1 MTTPD
6 RHGQTDFCLWD
17 TSDREFQVGIIGTGP
32 GFVSILD
39 ILGNEQYQ
47 EFLPGLTLA
56 AVADPGPQPSS
67 RAHVEKLGVPVYET
81 FEAMMAAHPGI
92 DLVVELIGSRAKL
105 RAIRSALPDTV
116 SLIDHNAAFFLCG
129 LHNMLQV
136 STHCQVSLD
145 RHKEL
150 LNAIIDE
157 VRDDIILL
165 DKEGRVVDL
174 NKNVYQRVGKEKADL
189 LGLPCW
195 QVQTLDDGRPFCCGP
210 DKDCPFFTTLTTGR
224 EAEALFTRLD
234 ADGRL
239 MYFRIYSYPIFN
251 PLGNMTHIMVMR
263 RDITRRTY
271 RERHQQQAEKLAII
285 GEMSMYLAHEIRN
298 PLFAISGF
306 TKSLLDSANLTEKER
321 EKLRIIAEEAKRLDH
336 MLSSILSFSR
346 QTQTVSGPVDLN
358 RVSEE
363 AVELMRIGYADKGYR
378 FVLNADPNIPR
389 GRAEAE
395 TIKQCLVNLMMNS
408 MEAMP
413 KGGEIRVRTGIEG
426 DSPVVEVADRGR
438 GMSQAEMDKVFSP
451 FHTTKGRGYGLGLAM
466 IKKMIEE
473 FGGRVSLSSREGHGT
488 AVTLH
493 FAPILAG
500 EEERQAVDDIK
511 APCAISDATPG
522 AASHTAAATPA
533 SLRHPVKKP

>member
-1 MTTPD
+1 MTTPGKND
-6 RHGQTDFCLWD
+6 QTDYCLWD
-17 TSDREFQVGIIGTGP
+17 TSDREFQVGIVGAGP
-32 GFVSILD
+32 GFMSILD

-47 EFLPGLTLA
+47 EFLPGLTLV
-56 AVADPGPQPSS
+56 AVADPGPLPAN
-67 RAHVEKLGVPVYET
+67 REHVRRLGVPCYET
-81 FEAMMAAHPGI
+81 LEEMLAAHPGI

-105 RAIRSALPDTV
+105 RAIRAVLPDTV

-136 STHCQVSLD
+136 STHCQVNLD

-174 NKNVYQRVGKEKADL
+174 NKNVYQRVGKEKAEL

-210 DKDCPFFTTLTTGR
+210 DKDCPFFSTLTTGR
-224 EAEALFTRLD
+224 EAEAMFTRID

-251 PLGNMTHIMVMR
+251 PQGRMTHVMVMR

-271 RERHQQQAEKLAII
+271 RERHQQHAEKLAVI

-306 TKSLLDSANLTEKER
+306 TKSLLESENLTEKER
-321 EKLRIIAEEAKRLDH
+321 EKLRIIAEEAKRLDR

-358 RVSEE
+358 RVCEE
-363 AVELMRIGYADKGYR
+363 SVELMRVGYADKGYR
-378 FVLNADPNIPR
+378 FVLNPDPNIPR

-395 TIKQCLVNLMMNS
+395 TVKQCLVNLMLNS

-413 KGGEIRVRTGIEG
+413 GGGDILLRTGMEE
-426 DSPVVEVADRGR
+426 DNPVIEVADHGR

-451 FHTTKGRGYGLGLAM
+451 FHTTKGQGYGLGLAM
-466 IKKMIEE
+466 IKKMVEE
-473 FGGRVSLSSREGHGT
+473 FGGKVTLASREGRGT
-488 AVTLH
+488 AVKLH

-500 EEERQAVDDIK
+500 EEERQ
-511 APCAISDATPG
+511 PEPPEPSDA
-522 AASHTAAATPA
+522 A
-533 SLRHPVKKP
+533 

>member
-1 MTTPD
+1 MGQPD
-6 RHGQTDFCLWD
+6 KGTDYCLWD
-17 TSDREFQVGIIGTGP
+17 TSDREFHVGIVGTGP
-32 GFVSILD
+32 GFMSILD
-39 ILGNEQYQ
+39 ILKNEQYQ
-47 EFLPGLTLA
+47 DFLPGLRLA
-56 AVADPGPQPSS
+56 AVADPGPSATREFLQG
-67 RAHVEKLGVPVYET
+67 LGVPVYAS
-81 FEAMMAAHPGI
+81 FQDMLAAQPEI
-92 DLVVELIGSRAKL
+92 DLVVELVGSRFKL
-105 RAIRSALPDTV
+105 KAIRSTLPDHV

-136 STHCQVSLD
+136 STHCQVDLD
-145 RHKEL
+145 QHKAL

-157 VRDDIILL
+157 VRDDIFLL

-174 NKNVYQRVGKEKADL
+174 NKNVAQRIGRPKAEL

-195 QVQTLDDGRPFCCGP
+195 QVQTLDENRPFCCGP
-210 DKDCPFFTTLTTGR
+210 DKDCPFFATLSTGR
-224 EAEALFTRLD
+224 EAEAMFTRVD

-251 PLGNMTHIMVMR
+251 PHGHMTHIMVMR

-271 RERHQQQAEKLAII
+271 RERHQQQAEKLAVI

-306 TKSLLDSANLTEKER
+306 TKSLLESGNLSEKER

-358 RVSEE
+358 RVAEE
-363 AVELMRIGYADKGYR
+363 TVDLMRIGYADKGYR
-378 FVLNADPNIPR
+378 FVLNPDPNIPR
-389 GRAEAE
+389 VRGESE
-395 TIKQCLVNLMMNS
+395 TLKQCLVNILMNS

-413 KGGEIRVRTGIEG
+413 SGGEILLRTGMEQ
-426 DSPVVEVADRGR
+426 DSPVIEVIDHGR
-438 GMSQAEMDKVFSP
+438 GMSQAEMDRVFSP

-466 IKKMIEE
+466 IKKMVEE
-473 FGGRVSLSSREGHGT
+473 FGGEVSLASREGHGT
-488 AVTLH
+488 TVTLH

-500 EEERQAVDDIK
+500 EEER
-511 APCAISDATPG
+511 
-522 AASHTAAATPA
+522 PA
-533 SLRHPVKKP
+533 GGGIPADKR